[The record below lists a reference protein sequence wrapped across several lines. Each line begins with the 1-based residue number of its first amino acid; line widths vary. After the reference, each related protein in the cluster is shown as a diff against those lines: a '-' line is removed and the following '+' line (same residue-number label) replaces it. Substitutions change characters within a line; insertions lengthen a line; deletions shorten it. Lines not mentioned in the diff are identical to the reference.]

1 MEDRMTTRDRITI
14 TMVFA
19 VHGMVGASFVT
30 RIPWINEH
38 LDLSPGQLGIALL
51 CPAAGAFLL
60 MPTAA
65 RVVHRLG
72 YRAATRLL
80 LVLLAAALALPAFMP
95 NLATL
100 CVALFLYGAAAGTS
114 DVAMN
119 ALAVVI
125 ERGMG
130 RPIMSGLH
138 GWWSVG
144 ALASAG
150 LGAWVAFE
158 KLDARVH
165 LPAMALL
172 LVIAAWTVASMLP
185 TPQASTKEV
194 KPPKFTLPGKAI
206 IGVGLIGFCG
216 SLIEGATHDWSTVFL
231 SDVVGSSEGTAA
243 VGFGF
248 FAGTM
253 ALARITGDAVVRRL
267 GAVKTVRFGG
277 MVTAGG
283 ALLVALTRHPVPVIA
298 GFVFMAM
305 GIAVTIP
312 LAISAASRTS
322 AVPSQGISS
331 VVTILYTSGLVSPS
345 IMGAVAN
352 YTSLPWSFVM
362 LAVIAVAMLSL
373 AGSVGRHDVKH
384 AEEGVAVS

>member
-1 MEDRMTTRDRITI
+1 MAERMTRRDRVTI

-30 RIPWINEH
+30 RIPWISQH
-38 LDLSPGQLGIALL
+38 LDLSPGQLGVALL

-80 LVLLAAALALPAFMP
+80 IVLLGASLALPALMP

-125 ERGMG
+125 ERGLG

-144 ALASAG
+144 SLAAAG
-150 LGAWVAFE
+150 LGAGVTYAGM
-158 KLDARVH
+158 DARVH
-165 LPAMALL
+165 LPAMAALL
-172 LVIAAWTVASMLP
+172 AVAGWWVCSLLP
-185 TPQASTKEV
+185 SPSASTGDV

-206 IGVGLIGFCG
+206 IGVGLVGFCG

-231 SDVVGSSEGTAA
+231 SDVVGTNDGTAA
-243 VGFGF
+243 VGFGV

-253 ALARITGDAVVRRL
+253 ALARITGDAVVRRF
-267 GAVKTVRFGG
+267 GGVRTVRVGG
-277 MVTAGG
+277 AVTAGG
-283 ALLVALTRHPVPVIA
+283 ALLVAATRHPVPVIA
-298 GFVFMAM
+298 GFVLIAL

-331 VVTILYTSGLVSPS
+331 LVTIMYTSGLVSPS
-345 IMGAVAN
+345 VMGAVADL
-352 YTSLPWSFVM
+352 TSLPWSFVM
-362 LAVIAVAMLSL
+362 LGVIALVMLSL
-373 AGSVGRHDVKH
+373 AGSVGRHDAKRD
-384 AEEGVAVS
+384 AEVAVS